1 MNDPL
6 RHRILF
12 REVNERIREINA
24 EFGLG
29 ADTVQVFCECAQKE
43 CVERIEVPAWLY
55 ERVRAAAQFLIAAGH
70 QAPGSER
77 VVEAGSGYLVV
88 A

>member
-1 MNDPL
+1 VHDPL

-12 REVNERIREINA
+12 REVNERIREINV

-29 ADTVQVFCECAQKE
+29 AGNVQVFCECARGD
-43 CVERIEVPAWLY
+43 CLERIEVPGWLY
-55 ERVRAAAQFLIAAGH
+55 ERVRGAAQFLIAPGH

>member
-1 MNDPL
+1 MHDPL

-24 EFGLG
+24 DFGLD
-29 ADTVQVFCECAQKE
+29 ADTVQVFCECGRGDCLQ
-43 CVERIEVPAWLY
+43 RLEVPGWLY
-55 ERVRAAAQFLIAAGH
+55 ERVRGAAQFLIAPGH
-70 QAPGSER
+70 RATGADR
-77 VVEAGSGYLVV
+77 VVESGSGYLVV